1 MQLHKLMNE
10 LKRTIYVSVQYEAE
24 KLSFGACKNLLPLP
38 SKYTWGIWINQ
49 LAENVAATF
58 GRLWT
63 CSHWKNSLEMI
74 DEKFQLLDWF
84 YQICFQIKLL

>member
-1 MQLHKLMNE
+1 MSSKE
-10 LKRTIYVSVQYEAE
+10 PYVSVQYEAE

-58 GRLWT
+58 VRLWT

-74 DEKFQLLDWF
+74 DKKLQLLDIGF
-84 YQICFQIKLL
+84 IKSVFKSSYFN